1 MYKVNYFKTRMTLF
15 VGIVTEERLTTVII
29 KYMYS
34 V

>member
-1 MYKVNYFKTRMTLF
+1 MCKVNYFKTRMTLF
-15 VGIVTEERLTTVII
+15 VGIVTEERHTTLIT